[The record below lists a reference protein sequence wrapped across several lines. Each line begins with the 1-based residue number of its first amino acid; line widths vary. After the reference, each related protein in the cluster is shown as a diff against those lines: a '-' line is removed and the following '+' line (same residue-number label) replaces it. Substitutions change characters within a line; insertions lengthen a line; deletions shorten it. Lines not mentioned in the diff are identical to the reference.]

1 MLKKLL
7 ITTIASGAIAFSSI
21 FGGTTDASASSKT
34 VKYTATK
41 YVKSYDGSLNVR
53 AKASASSKKVTTVR
67 NNAKVKVSKKVVK
80 SGSTWVYGTVS
91 GKKGWM
97 NAKYLSSKKTTAKKA
112 TVKKAKKVKKV
123 SSSNSGLINYG
134 AKFTGTPYVWGG
146 TTPRGFD
153 CSGFTSYVYKNAKGK
168 SIPRTSGAQY
178 AGAKKISKSQLKAG
192 DLVFFSVG
200 SNRITH
206 VALYA
211 GNGQLLHAAGNS
223 VKFQSLYTYWDRYVV
238 GYGRY

>member
-1 MLKKLL
+1 MLKKLV
-7 ITTIASGAIAFSSI
+7 ITTITTGVIAFSSI
-21 FGGTTDASASSKT
+21 FGATTDASASSKT
-34 VKYTATK
+34 VNYNATK
-41 YVKSYDGSLNVR
+41 YVSSYDGSLNVR
-53 AKASASSKKVTTVR
+53 ATASASSKRVITVK

-112 TVKKAKKVKKV
+112 TAKKTTVKKA
-123 SSSNSGLINYG
+123 SSSNSGLISYG

-153 CSGFTSYVYKNAKGK
+153 CSGFTSYVYKNVTGK
-168 SIPRTSGAQY
+168 TIPRTSGAQY
-178 AGAKKISKSQLKAG
+178 ASSQKISKSQLKAG
-192 DLVFFSVG
+192 DLVFFAVG
-200 SNRITH
+200 SSRITH

-223 VKFQSLYTYWDRYVV
+223 VKFQASNTYWDRYVV